1 MLWQFASASRTL
13 ERMSD
18 AEEDPAGETHA
29 QPPLSVEVLADLQA
43 GLLSDADAADVPKR
57 VRADPDARQ
66 SLQALNQVRRD
77 VAEFGADAGSAP
89 DAPPHVVA
97 DIQAALR
104 SAGDPASGSAARRHA
119 AHSTR
124 PGMPGPRVVAAV
136 AGVAAALAAVGV
148 GTAALMM
155 TPAPAPTPTTA
166 QHITVSA
173 RPTVI
178 PLSAAQ
184 ILGLLDR
191 TPDFGALSDAAR
203 RSSCLS
209 GLGYPVSTQV
219 LGAQPID
226 INGRPGVLLV
236 LPGDTPDV
244 LTAVAVG
251 PNCSSADTG
260 LLADTVVRR
269 P

>member
-1 MLWQFASASRTL
+1 MGEGQ
-13 ERMSD
+13 D
-18 AEEDPAGETHA
+18 DPAGDAHA

-43 GLLSDADAADVPKR
+43 GLLSDADAARVRKQ

-66 SLQALNQVRRD
+66 SLQALNQVRHD
-77 VAEFGADAGSAP
+77 VAELGADAASAP

-104 SAGDPASGSAARRHA
+104 SAGDPASGSRARRRA

-124 PGMPGPRVVAAV
+124 PGLPGPRVLAAV
-136 AGVAAALAAVGV
+136 AGVAAALAAVV
-148 GTAALMM
+148 LGTAALVMA
-155 TPAPAPTPTTA
+155 PAPAPSTPTTA

-178 PLSAAQ
+178 PLSAEQ
-184 ILGLLDR
+184 ILALLDHR
-191 TPDFGALSDAAR
+191 PDYGPLRDAAR

-209 GLGYPVSTQV
+209 GLGYPMSTQL
-219 LGAQPID
+219 LGAQPIE

>member
-1 MLWQFASASRTL
+1 MGG
-13 ERMSD
+13 
-18 AEEDPAGETHA
+18 AENDPADHA
-29 QPPLSVEVLADLQA
+29 DTDDAHADPPLSVEVLADLQA
-43 GLLSDADAADVPKR
+43 GLLADGDAARVRRR
-57 VRADPDARQ
+57 VRADPSARQ
-66 SLQALNQVRRD
+66 ALRALNQVRRD
-77 VAEFGADAGSAP
+77 VAELGADAASAP
-89 DAPPHVVA
+89 DAPPPVVA

-104 SAGDPASGSAARRHA
+104 SADAPVSGSPARGRA

-124 PGMPGPRVVAAV
+124 PGFPPARVVAAV
-136 AGVAAALAAVGV
+136 AGVAAALVAIGL
-148 GTAALMM
+148 GTAALVA
-155 TPAPAPTPTTA
+155 APAPTPSAPTTA

-178 PLSAAQ
+178 PLSIAQ

-191 TPDFGALSDAAR
+191 RPDYGPLSDATR

-219 LGAQPID
+219 LGAQPIE

-236 LPGDTPDV
+236 LPGDMPDV
-244 LTAVAVG
+244 LAVVAVG

-260 LLADTVVRR
+260 QLTDTVVRR